1 MPANAISTFR
11 EDIARAQALVDHATP
26 LPVASDGN
34 RLLRDDVLRSGW
46 MFAVGAMDAY
56 FCDAYADVIAAT
68 LICKARE
75 PLVALPEFV
84 LKIQVP
90 VATILEAYPARPNWK
105 WRMAAR
111 AILEEENALQIET
124 IRKWFNPFFD
134 KSAKVFFEVV
144 PAWLAI
150 APAPDR
156 LFGTTN
162 AVFSGLTGKTR
173 ADAHT
178 AARDAFQSRLTE
190 MVQRRHDCIHACDRP
205 GNSPQPIA
213 GPGTVGNVIR
223 DITFVV
229 EQFNTHLDTEFR
241 RWLACGGVPG
251 AAGFSNAA
259 IQQVGY

>member
-1 MPANAISTFR
+1 MPANARDTFR
-11 EDIARAQALVDHATP
+11 IDIARAQALVDHAAS
-26 LPVASDGN
+26 LPSGSDPEH
-34 RLLRDDVLRSGW
+34 LLRDDVLRSGW

-75 PLVALPEFV
+75 PGVVLPAFV

-90 VATILEAYPARPNWK
+90 VATILEAYTARPNWK

-111 AILEEENALQIET
+111 AMLEEENALQIET

-134 KSAKVFFEVV
+134 KPAKVFFEVV
-144 PAWLAI
+144 PAWLAV

-162 AVFSGLTGKTR
+162 AVFSALVGKAR
-173 ADAHT
+173 SDAHT
-178 AARDAFQSRLTE
+178 EARDAFHGRLTE

-205 GNSPQPIA
+205 GNSPQPVA

-251 AAGFSNAA
+251 STGFSNAA